1 MLEEIKRVRK
11 EGLTATDGCTTIGV
25 DEFKFLV
32 KEAEILQKIRKE
44 AEELY
49 DEQIDLMDFGE
60 RVDNIL

>member
-11 EGLTATDGCTTIGV
+11 EGLTATNGCTIIGV

-49 DEQIDLMDFGE
+49 DEKIDLMDFGE